1 MKGGESMQG
10 IQLISVERL
19 KKERPAKK
27 SPDYKDKVIAGEALV
42 IVVLSILLY
51 IAQAGPIW

>member
-1 MKGGESMQG
+1 MHG

-27 SPDYKDKVIAGEALV
+27 RPDYKDKVIAGEALV
-42 IVVLSILLY
+42 IVALSILLY